1 MTTGEVA
8 LTCCQ
13 NFDEKTAQKCAV
25 CNVAICG
32 NCFEIFEANTIC
44 KSCFVKVME
53 ELANEVSTPKDL
65 PMAILGGLLGALL
78 GAILW
83 VLVVVITN
91 FQSGF
96 VAIGVGW
103 LAGQGVALFVKRR
116 KSFQLQIVSAIFA
129 AIGCGFGYVAIT
141 AHDIVKYIKAEN
153 IKADEKVDISYFDM
167 NLWLASIEA
176 QPKNLDFFAWLMIA
190 IAVYFSWRISAPIQR
205 YHSG

>member
-1 MTTGEVA
+1 MTTGEAAVVG
-8 LTCCQ
+8 CCQ

-32 NCFEIFEANTIC
+32 NCFEIFEASTIC
-44 KSCFVKVME
+44 KSCFVKVIE
-53 ELANEVSTPKDL
+53 ELANEVSTSKDL
-65 PMAILGGLLGALL
+65 PMAILGGLLGAIVGALL
-78 GAILW
+78 W
-83 VLVVVITN
+83 MLVVVLTN
-91 FQSGF
+91 TQVGF

-129 AIGCGFGYVAIT
+129 MLGCVFGYVSIT
-141 AHDIVKYIKAEN
+141 AHWIVKFAKTEN
-153 IKADEKVDISYFDM
+153 GLEINYFDI
-167 NLWLASIEA
+167 NLWLNSIEL
-176 QPKNLDFFAWLMIA
+176 QMKNFDFFALLMIA

>member
-1 MTTGEVA
+1 MTTGEATVVG
-8 LTCCQ
+8 CCQ

-53 ELANEVSTPKDL
+53 ELANEVSTSKDL
-65 PMAILGGLLGALL
+65 PMAILGGFLGALL

-129 AIGCGFGYVAIT
+129 AIGCAFGYVAIT
-141 AHDIVKYIKAEN
+141 AHSTVKFYKD
-153 IKADEKVDISYFDM
+153 KEKIDISYFDM
-167 NLWLASIEA
+167 NLWLRSIEA
-176 QPKNLDFFAWLMIA
+176 QPQILKIFAWIMIA

>member
-1 MTTGEVA
+1 MTTGEAAVVG
-8 LTCCQ
+8 CCQ

-32 NCFEIFEANTIC
+32 NCFEIFEASTIC
-44 KSCFVKVME
+44 KSCFVKVIE
-53 ELANEVSTPKDL
+53 ELANEVSTSKDL
-65 PMAILGGLLGALL
+65 PMAILGGLLGAIVGALL
-78 GAILW
+78 W
-83 VLVVVITN
+83 MLVVVLTN
-91 FQSGF
+91 TQVGF

-129 AIGCGFGYVAIT
+129 MLGCVFGYVCIT
-141 AHDIVKYIKAEN
+141 AHWIVKFAKTDKNLEIDYFN
-153 IKADEKVDISYFDM
+153 ID
-167 NLWLASIEA
+167 LWLASIDA
-176 QPKNLDFFAWLMIA
+176 QKESLNGFALLMIA